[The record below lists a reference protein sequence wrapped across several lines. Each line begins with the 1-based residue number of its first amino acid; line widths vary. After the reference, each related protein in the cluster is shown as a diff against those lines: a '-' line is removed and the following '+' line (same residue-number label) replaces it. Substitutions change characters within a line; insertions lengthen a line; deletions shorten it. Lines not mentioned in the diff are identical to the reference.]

1 MITHVLI
8 IKPCLHVIIWRN
20 TINNTVSS
28 FIPLHNTDM
37 NRSRPRPRSKCG
49 RKTHSC
55 VCVCVLPVRVLDE
68 YTAEH
73 TPALPKSCKYANS
86 CIKWQSFRRTG
97 LKNSSQR
104 YSPWRGA
111 NPEAEYVQNHRV
123 TVRELTKFLLFC
135 FFLFKPV
142 NENPSRTFH
151 CAEEDRF
158 SSKPGVI
165 RLQPPGA
172 LTTVGLYRWT
182 APLEVDRCSRYTAAH
197 III

>member
-55 VCVCVLPVRVLDE
+55 VCYLSVSWTNTQQNTHQRCQSPANMQTVVLNDNHSDGQAWRTAVNVTHLDE
-68 YTAEH
+68 EQT
-73 TPALPKSCKYANS
+73 LRLSMS
-86 CIKWQSFRRTG
+86 RIIVSRFVSSQSFCC
-97 LKNSSQR
+97 
-104 YSPWRGA
+104 
-111 NPEAEYVQNHRV
+111 
-123 TVRELTKFLLFC
+123 C